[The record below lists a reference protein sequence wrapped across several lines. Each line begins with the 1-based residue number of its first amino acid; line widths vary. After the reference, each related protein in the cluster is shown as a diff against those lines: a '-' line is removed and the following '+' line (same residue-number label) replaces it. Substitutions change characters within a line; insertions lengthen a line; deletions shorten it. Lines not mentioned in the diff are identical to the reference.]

1 MAVFAY
7 KVVDFDQA
15 AGGGTIIADSPRQA
29 RDTLRERGLT
39 VVDLRMMDEGRELTF
54 TERRQGRK
62 ARGEVVAFI
71 RELATLL
78 AAGIPLLESLGT
90 LVRQHRG
97 RFKAVLQ
104 QVHDQISAG
113 SSLAEA
119 MGQRPAYFDELTTSI
134 VRVGE
139 NTGTLETTL
148 AKLAGFK
155 EKALRLQGRVTTA
168 LIYPGIVCMIG
179 LAVMIFLMTYVI
191 PNIIGTLQESG
202 RPLPALTQFVKGV
215 SDLLLGWWWAIIIAI
230 AGLVF
235 LGRALVAVPRV
246 RTFLHRFVLRLPVIG
261 DLVGKENT
269 SRMAVVMAAL
279 LRSGMH
285 FDEAIRITRQ
295 TLRNETFR
303 QALTDYEQAVI
314 AGRDI
319 AQPLEASGVF
329 SPLVVQMLAVGQQSG
344 ELENLLEQLAE
355 AYDHEVASATQRLTA
370 ALEPI
375 LIVALALAVGLVAL
389 ATLLPILEASNVL

>member
-7 KVVDFDQA
+7 KAVDPDQA
-15 AGGGTIIADSPRQA
+15 AAGGTIIADSPRQA
-29 RDTLRERGLT
+29 RDTLRGRGLT
-39 VVDLRMMDEGRELTF
+39 VVDLRIMDEGRELTF

-119 MGQRPAYFDELTTSI
+119 MGQRPAYFDELVTSI

-191 PNIIGTLQESG
+191 PNILGTLQESG
-202 RPLPALTQFVKGV
+202 RPLPALTQVVKGV
-215 SDLLLGWWWAIIIAI
+215 SDLLLAWWWAVLIVA
-230 AGLVF
+230 AGLAI
-235 LGRALVAVPRV
+235 LARALVAVPRV
-246 RTFLHRFVLRLPVIG
+246 RIFLHRLVLRLPVIG
-261 DLVGKENT
+261 DLVSKENT

-303 QALTDYEQAVI
+303 QALADYEQAVI

-370 ALEPI
+370 ALEPL
-375 LIVALALAVGLVAL
+375 LIVTLALAVGLVAL

>member
-1 MAVFAY
+1 M
-7 KVVDFDQA
+7 
-15 AGGGTIIADSPRQA
+15 
-29 RDTLRERGLT
+29 T
-39 VVDLRMMDEGRELTF
+39 VVDLRETSEGKSLTF

-97 RFKAVLQ
+97 RFKTVLQ

-155 EKALRLQGRVTTA
+155 EKSARLQGRVTTA
-168 LIYPGIVCMIG
+168 LIYPAIVCMIG
-179 LAVMIFLMTYVI
+179 LTVMVFLMTYVI
-191 PNIIGTLQESG
+191 PNILGTLQESG
-202 RPLPALTQFVKGV
+202 RPLPALTQIVKGV
-215 SDLLLGWWWAIIIAI
+215 SDFILQWWWAILIVV
-230 AGLVF
+230 AGLAV
-235 LGRALVAVPRV
+235 GIRAAAALPRV
-246 RTFLHRFVLRLPVIG
+246 RLFLHRLVLRVPVVG
-261 DLVGKENT
+261 DLIGKENT
-269 SRMAVVMAAL
+269 SRMAIVMAAL

-285 FDEAIRITRQ
+285 FDEAVRITRQ

-355 AYDHEVASATQRLTA
+355 AYDQQVATATQRLTA
-370 ALEPI
+370 ALEPL
-375 LIVALALAVGLVAL
+375 LIVTLALMVGLVAL